1 MSNIKLF
8 EDNKVRTSWDD
19 TAEKWLFSVYD
30 VVAILTE
37 QPDYEKVKSYWKWL
51 KRQLEKEGS
60 ELVSK
65 TIQLKLEAPDGKM
78 RLTDVL
84 DTEGIFRLVQSIPS
98 KKAEP
103 FKVWLAR
110 VATERIEEI
119 TDPEIAFRRAAETYL
134 KKGYSREWVNQR
146 ILTIEMRNELTAE
159 WQDSGVNENIEY
171 AILTDEMTKAWSGK
185 SVKGYKQHKDVKKGN
200 LRDNMTNLELVLNM
214 LAEVSTTE
222 ISRGE
227 KPSGFSESLS
237 VAKRGGGV
245 AKVAREN
252 IEQQLGRS
260 VISKTNATDKLSL
273 DESPSTLGLQAPVS
287 DEKNDGEE

>member
-19 TAEKWLFSVYD
+19 IQEKWWFSVYD

-37 QPDYEKVKSYWKWL
+37 QSEYEKVKSYWKWL
-51 KRQLEKEGS
+51 KRQLVKEGS

-65 TIQLKLEAPDGKM
+65 TIQLKLKAFDGKM

-103 FKVWLAR
+103 FKIWLAR
-110 VATERIEEI
+110 TATERIEEI
-119 TDPEIAFRRAAETYL
+119 TDPEIAFRRAADIYL

-146 ILTIEMRNELTAE
+146 ILSIEVRNELTAE
-159 WQDSGVNENIEY
+159 WQDSGVREGKEY

-185 SVKGYKQHKDVKKGN
+185 SVKGYKKHKDVKAGN
-200 LRDNMTNLELVLNM
+200 LRDNMTNLEIVLNM

-222 ISRGE
+222 ISKDE

-237 VAKRGGGV
+237 VAQRGGGV

-260 VISKTNATDKLSL
+260 IISKANAADKLAL
-273 DESPSTLGLQAPVS
+273 DESPKTLGLQLPL
-287 DEKNDGEE
+287 DDNEIK